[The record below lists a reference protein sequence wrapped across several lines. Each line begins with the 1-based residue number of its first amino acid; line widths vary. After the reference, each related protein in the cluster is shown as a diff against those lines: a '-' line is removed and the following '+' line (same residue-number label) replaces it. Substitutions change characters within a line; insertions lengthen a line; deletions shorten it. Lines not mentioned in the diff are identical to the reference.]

1 MAHVALAGPVR
12 FFSWAWT
19 AVKQGRS
26 GTTVSTGMQGQSV
39 GFALQVQASAVV
51 SQACASI
58 LCCAVGKWTFEALVE
73 QYGDVCFSVARPT
86 SGQAPML
93 LRDYVEYMKVW
104 RCLGCGSVRV

>member
-1 MAHVALAGPVR
+1 
-12 FFSWAWT
+12 
-19 AVKQGRS
+19 
-26 GTTVSTGMQGQSV
+26 MQGQSV